1 LSEESFRE
9 RYEKLTDD
17 ELLRVVDVRKT
28 LVPEAAAALDREVE
42 RRKLN
47 QPEAPRGARNPKIP
61 NTGNDLIIMVLKCCG
76 IFALFAACGAVSA
89 TVFCQ
94 RFPDIISY
102 LFPLPF
108 AFLVAILLTFVFS
121 CALDRVVFATL
132 LAIVVWYVS
141 YIAAYF
147 AGFSLSSVSGSD
159 SVTPCALGGFIG
171 GIGLVFCA
179 NVQFP
184 RLVSV
189 KYFAIGAIVGVCS
202 AIAFIP
208 SVGFYESHLNRGGF
222 LPAPISAFA
231 FWEATMGTYFFALSA
246 LAPVGGTDEY
256 PEEGE
261 VSSFRITPR

>member
-1 LSEESFRE
+1 MSEESFRE
-9 RYEKLTDD
+9 RYERLTNA
-17 ELLRVVDVRKT
+17 ELSRVVDVRKN

-42 RRKLN
+42 RRKLD
-47 QPEAPRGARNPKIP
+47 QPEAPSRARNPKIA
-61 NTGNDLIIMVLKCCG
+61 NTGNDVIIMVLKCGG

-89 TVFCQ
+89 AVFCH

-108 AFLVAILLTFVFS
+108 AILVAILLTFVFS

-132 LAIVVWYVS
+132 VTIVVWYVS

-147 AGFSLSSVSGSD
+147 AGASLSSVSGSD

-184 RLVSV
+184 RVVSV

-208 SVGFYESHLNRGGF
+208 SVGFYESHLSRGGF
-222 LPAPISAFA
+222 PPVPIPAFA
-231 FWEATMGTYFFALSA
+231 FWEATMGTYFFVLST
-246 LAPVGGTDEY
+246 LAPVRGTDEY

-261 VSSFRITPR
+261 VSSLRISPR